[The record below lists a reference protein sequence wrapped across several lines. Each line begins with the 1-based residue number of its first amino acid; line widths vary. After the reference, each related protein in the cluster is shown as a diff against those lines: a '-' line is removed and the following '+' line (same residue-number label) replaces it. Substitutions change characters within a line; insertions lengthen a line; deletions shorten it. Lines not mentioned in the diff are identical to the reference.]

1 MMTELFI
8 LFFTTT
14 ERMVTSMANRKT
26 TRAAQGSGTIR
37 QRKDGRW
44 EARYTVGRNPGTGK
58 QIQKSVY
65 GATQK
70 EVVKKLQQ
78 TQTDI
83 ERGAYTEPSKM
94 TLGAWLDIWVSEYT
108 GHVKPNTRDVYASN
122 ITNRIKPDLGLVPL
136 QKLQPH
142 QIQTFYNK
150 IHGGGLSPGSVRHTH
165 AVLHSALEQAV
176 KLGYIKGNPA
186 AFCVLPRL
194 AKKEVKIMPDEKVS
208 AFLEA
213 ITADPFEAV
222 FYVDLFTG
230 MRQGEILGLT
240 WECVDFD
247 AGTIL
252 IDKQLSDGR
261 GKDGT
266 YFLDTT
272 KYDKTRRIKPAA
284 LVMDKL
290 RAQRL
295 RQNSERLRAGAAW
308 SNPWNLVFTNEWSG
322 YLPHRTVFDHFKK
335 IVAGIGEPDLTF
347 HGMRHSY
354 AVLSLMNGDDAKTV
368 QENLGHHS
376 AAFTLDTYVHVTEK
390 MKEDSANRME
400 RFIRSVDKA

>member
-1 MMTELFI
+1 MKMT
-8 LFFTTT
+8 
-14 ERMVTSMANRKT
+14 NRKS
-26 TRAAQGSGTIR
+26 TRSAQGSGTIR

-94 TLGAWLDIWVSEYT
+94 TLGAWMDIWVSEYT
-108 GHVKPNTRDVYASN
+108 GHVKPNTRNVYASYT
-122 ITNRIKPDLGLVPL
+122 TNRVKPELGLVPL

-142 QIQTFYNK
+142 QIQTFYNGL
-150 IHGGGLSPGSVRHTH
+150 HSGGLAPGSVRQTH
-165 AVLHSALEQAV
+165 AVLHSAIDQAV
-176 KLGYIKGNPA
+176 KLGYIKNNPA
-186 AFCVLPRL
+186 ASCILPRL
-194 AKKEVKIMPDEKVS
+194 AKKEFQILPDEKVGT
-208 AFLEA
+208 FLGA
-213 ITADPFEAV
+213 IIDDSFEAV

-240 WECVDFD
+240 WDCVDFD
-247 AGTIL
+247 AGIIL
-252 IDKQLSDGR
+252 INKQLANRR
-261 GKDGT
+261 GKDGA

-272 KYDKTRRIKPAA
+272 KYDKIRRIKPAA

-295 RQNSERLRAGAAW
+295 QQNSERMRAGAAW
-308 SNPWNLVFTNEWSG
+308 SNPWNLVFTNELGG

-335 IVAGIGEPDLTF
+335 IVARIGEPDLTF

-354 AVLSLMNGDDAKTV
+354 AVLSLMAGDDAKTI
-368 QENLGHHS
+368 QENL
-376 AAFTLDTYVHVTEK
+376 V
-390 MKEDSANRME
+390 
-400 RFIRSVDKA
+400 